1 MVAAMVALS
10 TTQFVQGHL
19 ADSYPLAIRALDL
32 LGPDSELGGPAHFVV
47 GASAVSLG
55 KPAEGLRHFEL
66 AAKLA
71 NPAVA
76 LSVGTRP
83 DVHGTAY
90 AAHAHWLLGHGP
102 EALAAS
108 QTAIALARAGGG
120 PYNLAMALAYAA
132 VTCQMRHDRPGPA
145 PARAGPGRLYGRTGR
160 RTWHAGGGRRRPRR
174 DGSGT
179 CAGAGPGSTSK
190 PMSRRSS
197 RCAADA
203 ERPADAEAARGR

>member
-10 TTQFVQGHL
+10 TTQFVQGHP

-71 NPAVA
+71 NPAVT

-132 VTCQMRHDRPGPA
+132 VTCQIRHDLPGLRQAAGELRELCDRYDFAYYREWGVVLDGWSRPDGDGIDL
-145 PARAGPGRLYGRTGR
+145 ARRGIDTL
-160 RTWHAGGGRRRPRR
+160 
-174 DGSGT
+174 
-179 CAGAGPGSTSK
+179 
-190 PMSRRSS
+190 RSQNS
-197 RCAADA
+197 F
-203 ERPADAEAARGR
+203 ARMPY